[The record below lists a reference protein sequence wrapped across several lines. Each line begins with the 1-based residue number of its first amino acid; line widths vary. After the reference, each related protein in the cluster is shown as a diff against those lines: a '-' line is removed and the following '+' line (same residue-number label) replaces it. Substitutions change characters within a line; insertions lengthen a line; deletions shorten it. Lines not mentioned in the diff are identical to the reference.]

1 MYFIYIMAQ
10 KPEPVQPAGQLPA
23 KAGHLEF
30 DASRIARVS
39 WTEEFIGI
47 TAIVDVEQMERVL
60 ERVAFGTMFNVFPG
74 L

>member
-1 MYFIYIMAQ
+1 MYINYIMAQ
-10 KPEPVQPAGQLPA
+10 KRKPVSQPGNQPRNPGSA
-23 KAGHLEF
+23 EF

-39 WTEEFIGI
+39 WIEEFIGI
-47 TAIVDVEQMERVL
+47 TAIVDVEQTERVL